1 MNTNN
6 SHARPPKTGRRP
18 NAAGLAA
25 SAALLLLLA
34 SAAAAQA
41 QSAQAQSAQAQ
52 LTEEATGRLHA
63 QAEESSRAFMEGN
76 FERLAD
82 FTHAKVVE
90 LMGGREKMAEFVR
103 KGMADMKEQGFETLS
118 YTPAAAPTQVLREGR
133 QLYAIL
139 PAKLRMR
146 TPGGAVFISESF
158 MIAVSADD
166 GKNWRFVSGA
176 AADAPRLKLLMPEV
190 ADKLKLPPVRNY
202 PEPEKKPEAEKK
214 P

>member
-1 MNTNN
+1 MNSKLHTR
-6 SHARPPKTGRRP
+6 SLSAGRRSR
-18 NAAGLAA
+18 AAALAV
-25 SAALLLLLA
+25 SAALLLLPLA
-34 SAAAAQA
+34 PAAAAQT
-41 QSAQAQSAQAQ
+41 QSARAQ
-52 LTEEATGRLHA
+52 LTEEATRRLHA

-103 KGMADMKEQGFETLS
+103 KGMADMKAQGFETLS
-118 YTPAAAPTQVLREGR
+118 YTPAAEPTQVLREGR

-139 PAKLRMR
+139 PARLRMR
-146 TPGGAVFISESF
+146 TPGGTIFISDSF
-158 MIAVSADD
+158 MIAVSGDD

-176 AADAPRLKLLMPEV
+176 TADAARLKLLMPEV
-190 ADKLKLPPVRNY
+190 ADKLKLPTVRHY
-202 PEPEKKPEAEKK
+202 PEPEKQPEPGKR

>member
-1 MNTNN
+1 MNSKLHTR
-6 SHARPPKTGRRP
+6 SLSAGRRSR
-18 NAAGLAA
+18 AAALAV
-25 SAALLLLLA
+25 SAALLLLPLA
-34 SAAAAQA
+34 SAAAAQT
-41 QSAQAQSAQAQ
+41 QSARAQ
-52 LTEEATGRLHA
+52 LTEEATRRLHA

-103 KGMADMKEQGFETLS
+103 KGMADMKAQGFETLS
-118 YTPAAAPTQVLREGR
+118 YTPAAEPTQVLREGR

-139 PAKLRMR
+139 PARLRMR
-146 TPGGAVFISESF
+146 TPGGTIFVSDSF
-158 MIAVSADD
+158 MIAVSGDD

-176 AADAPRLKLLMPEV
+176 TADAARLKLLMPEV
-190 ADKLKLPPVRNY
+190 ADKLKLPTVRHY
-202 PEPEKKPEAEKK
+202 PEPEKQPEPGKR

>member
-1 MNTNN
+1 MNTNKL
-6 SHARPPKTGRRP
+6 HTRPPRAGRRP
-18 NAAGLAA
+18 RAAGLIA
-25 SAALLLLLA
+25 SAALILMLLS
-34 SAAAAQA
+34 SAAAAQT
-41 QSAQAQSAQAQ
+41 QSAQAQ
-52 LTEEATGRLHA
+52 LTEEATRRLHA

-82 FTHAKVVE
+82 FTHTKVVE

-103 KGMADMKEQGFETLS
+103 KGMADMKAEGFETLS
-118 YTPAAAPTQVLREGR
+118 YAPAAEPTQVLREGR

-139 PAKLRMR
+139 PARLRMK

-176 AADAPRLKLLMPEV
+176 SVDATKLKLLMPEV
-190 ADKLKLPPVRNY
+190 ADKFKLPAVRNY
-202 PEPEKKPEAEKK
+202 PEPEQKPEPEKK